1 MHIPGFNAE
10 QARVNAGRLASFA
23 LGMSLACS
31 ANAFTPLSGP
41 VLSASSVSPNVVMLF
56 DSSSSRVMNRID
68 GDTRLN
74 IARQAAKDVISDNRD
89 VRFGLFIFRSGTNA
103 PGGMLRVEVG
113 SIATGTATGESRF
126 SELNAALD
134 GINPGN
140 GGSGLTWTPLAE
152 SYYEVTRYM
161 RGLRAFYP
169 QSDAEQSREQ
179 FDSPIEY
186 RCQKNFGLV
195 LTDGLPT
202 YDSQFPTTLVEEP
215 AGNNSQVSGA
225 FNLPNWDGD
234 SQGDVNSSN
243 PSTEGSTFYLDDI
256 ARFALDT
263 DMRNTGD
270 GTDQAGKSW
279 DDPVFATQNMKTFT
293 VGFALDDSRLR
304 DTATAGGG
312 KYYTASDRT
321 ELKEALRTALREIM
335 ASSGS
340 GGGATIDSQ
349 MLQAGT
355 SRYYQTEF
363 DPQDWSGS
371 LSAHTLNAEGEPD
384 VLLWST
390 DSTFTSANRPGVFQ
404 TWRLGHDATLAGP
417 VALNGATRAMLAP
430 GQQSVL
436 DNAAVQAGLAGD
448 SGQTLLN
455 WVRGQ
460 NVTGLRARTSLL
472 GDVIN
477 SSPVLV
483 ARHQATSGAP
493 ATYRSSKQQLTE
505 SLVVGANDGFIRVF
519 DTAGQHRYS
528 FLPAGLHASL
538 GARARS
544 DYSNGNNHRS
554 GVDGRLTVADIPLS
568 GIWSTVAATGF
579 GAGGKGLAAIRL
591 FDANS
596 GNGAIGA
603 LWEINAAEPEWEDV
617 GHIYAQPVLAR
628 LNDRSVLITGNG
640 YGSAEGTASLLVIDP
655 ATGVLIR
662 RLEVTNREDATED
675 NGLSAPVL
683 HDDGSGNLSVFAG
696 DLHGQLWKFDLSD
709 ADSANWSISHGGLPL
724 FTANADQPITV
735 RPQLHRSADA
745 NGYLVLFGTGKFMEQ
760 TDLTNTS
767 LQSFYAVLDSSSP
780 PAEGLAPA
788 DLQAQQIDPA
798 IVSDGAGGRF
808 RRVSGNA
815 VDWGAQYGWRLPL
828 ISGAQALGERVT
840 RDFAVRDGKV
850 YFNTGYIKPDADPC
864 MTQGAGW
871 LMVVSLDSG
880 GITPGKFLDTNNDS
894 SVDNNDEQVAGKDLD
909 IGLPGDLN
917 ILRREDDPEVSQ
929 TGCAP
934 DIILV
939 QGSSGVAVVTATAT
953 CRFDRINW
961 RQRM

>member
-1 MHIPGFNAE
+1 MHTPEYNA
-10 QARVNAGRLASFA
+10 ARVRTCVGRMASFA
-23 LGMSLACS
+23 LGMSVACS

-41 VLSASSVSPNVVMLF
+41 VLSASSVPPNVVMLF
-56 DSSSSRVMNRID
+56 DSSSSMVINQID

-74 IARQAAKDVISDNRD
+74 IAREAAKDVISDNRD
-89 VRFGLFIFRSGTNA
+89 VRFGLFTFRSGTGA
-103 PGGMLRVEVG
+103 PGGLLRVPVG
-113 SIATGTATGESRF
+113 SIAMDTAAGESRF
-126 SELNAALD
+126 SDLNAALD
-134 GINPGN
+134 GVNPGRS
-140 GGSGLTWTPLAE
+140 GSELTWTPLAE

-169 QSDAEQSREQ
+169 QSDAEQDREQ

-202 YDSQFPTTLVEEP
+202 YDSQFPTTFAEEP
-215 AGNNSQVSGA
+215 AGNNAQVAGA

-234 SQGDVNSSN
+234 SQGDVNSGN
-243 PSTEGSTFYLDDI
+243 PSTEGSTFYLNDI

-263 DMRNTGD
+263 DMRSTGD

-279 DDPVFATQNMKTFT
+279 DDPIFATQNMKTFT

-304 DTATAGGG
+304 DTATSGGG
-312 KYYTASDRT
+312 KYYTASDRA

-349 MLQAGT
+349 VLQAGT
-355 SRYYQTEF
+355 SRYYQTAF

-371 LSAHTLNAEGEPD
+371 LSAHTLDENGEPD

-417 VALNGATRAMLAP
+417 VALNGATRALLAP
-430 GQQSVL
+430 VQQTL
-436 DNAAVQAGLAGD
+436 IDNAAVQAGLAGEA
-448 SGQTLLN
+448 GQTLLN
-455 WVRGQ
+455 WVLGQ
-460 NVTGLRARTSLL
+460 SVTGLRARTSLL

-477 SSPVLV
+477 ASPVLV

-493 ATYRSSKQQLTE
+493 AAYRSTKQQLTE
-505 SLVVGANDGFIRVF
+505 LLVVGANDGFIRVF

-538 GARARS
+538 GARARE
-544 DYSNGNNHRS
+544 DYANGNNHRS
-554 GVDGRLTVADIPLS
+554 GVDGRLTVADIPLN

-596 GNGAIGA
+596 GNSAIGA
-603 LWEINAAEPEWEDV
+603 LWEINATEPGWEDL

-640 YGSAEGTASLLVIDP
+640 YGSTQGTGSLLVIDP
-655 ATGVLIR
+655 ATGMLIR
-662 RLEVTNREDATED
+662 RLDVTSREHASEA

-709 ADSANWSISHGGLPL
+709 PDSANWSIAHGGTPL

-735 RPQLHRSADA
+735 RPQMHRSADA
-745 NGYLVLFGTGKFMEQ
+745 GGYLVLFGTGKFMEQ
-760 TDLTNTS
+760 TDLTDTAV
-767 LQSFYAVLDSSSP
+767 QAFYAVLDAASP
-780 PAEGLAPA
+780 PAGGFAPA
-788 DLQAQQIDPA
+788 DLQAQQINPTT
-798 IVSDGAGGRF
+798 VSDGAGGTF

-815 VDWGAQYGWRLPL
+815 VDWTTQSGWRLPL
-828 ISGAQALGERVT
+828 ISGAQAVGERVT

-850 YFNTGYIKPDADPC
+850 YFNTGYIKPDTDPC

-871 LMVVSLDSG
+871 LMIVSLDSG
-880 GITPGKFLDTNNDS
+880 GMAPGKFLDTNNDNN
-894 SVDNNDEQVAGKDLD
+894 VDNDDEQVAGKDLD

>member
-1 MHIPGFNAE
+1 ME
-10 QARVNAGRLASFA
+10 RARTGAGQLAGFA
-23 LGMSLACS
+23 LGMAVACS
-31 ANAFTPLSGP
+31 AEAFTPLSGP

-56 DSSSSRVMNRID
+56 DSSSSMVLNRID

-74 IARQAAKDVISDNRD
+74 IAREAAKDVINDNRD
-89 VRFGLFIFRSGTNA
+89 VRFGLFTFRSGTNA
-103 PGGMLRVEVG
+103 PGGLLRVPVG
-113 SIATGTATGESRF
+113 SIVQGTTAGETRF
-126 SELNAALD
+126 EALNDALD
-134 GINPGN
+134 EVNPGT

-169 QSDAEQSREQ
+169 QSDAEQNREQ

-202 YDSQFPTTLVEEP
+202 YDSQFPTTLAQEP
-215 AGNNSQVSGA
+215 AGNNAQVSGV

-234 SQGDVNSSN
+234 SKGDVNS
-243 PSTEGSTFYLDDI
+243 PSPSSEGSTFYLDDI

-263 DMRNTGD
+263 DMRDTGD

-279 DDPVFATQNMKTFT
+279 DDPAFPTQNMKTFT

-340 GGGATIDSQ
+340 GGGATVDSQ
-349 MLQAGT
+349 VLQAGT
-355 SRYYQTEF
+355 SRYYQSEF

-371 LSAHTLNAEGEPD
+371 LSAQTLNAEGEPGT
-384 VLLWST
+384 VLWST
-390 DSTFTSANRPGVFQ
+390 DSTFTPANRPGVFQ
-404 TWRLGHDATLAGP
+404 TWRLAHDAAVAGP
-417 VALNGATRAMLAP
+417 VTLNGATRAMLAP
-430 GQQSVL
+430 VQQATL
-436 DNAAVQAGLAGD
+436 DNAAVQAGLTGEA
-448 SGQTLLN
+448 GQTLLN

-460 NVTGLRARTSLL
+460 NVTGLRSRTSLL

-493 ATYRSSKQQLTE
+493 AAYRSSKQQLTE

-554 GVDGRLTVADIPLS
+554 GVDGRLTVADLPLN

-591 FDANS
+591 FDANT
-596 GNGAIGA
+596 GNNAIGA
-603 LWEINAAEPEWEDV
+603 LWEINAADPDWDAL

-628 LNDRSVLITGNG
+628 LNERSVLITGNG
-640 YGSAEGTASLLVIDP
+640 YGSASGTASLLVVDM

-662 RLEVTNREDATED
+662 KLDVSNREGVTQG

-683 HDDGSGNLSVFAG
+683 HDDGSGNVSVFAG

-709 ADSANWSISHGGLPL
+709 ADSTNWTTAHDGVPL
-724 FTANADQPITV
+724 FTAATDQPITV
-735 RPQLHRSADA
+735 RPQVHRSADA
-745 NGYLVLFGTGKFMEQ
+745 RDHLVLFGTGKFMEQ
-760 TDLTNTS
+760 ADLTDTA
-767 LQSFYAVLDSSSP
+767 LQSFYAVRDTVSP
-780 PAEGLAPA
+780 PAGGLTPA
-788 DLQAQQIDPA
+788 HLQAQQIDSTT
-798 IVSDGAGGRF
+798 VSDGAGGTF
-808 RRVSGNA
+808 RRVSANF
-815 VDWGAQYGWRLPL
+815 VDWASQYGWRLPL
-828 ISGAQALGERVT
+828 ISGAQAVGERVT

-850 YFNTGYIKPDADPC
+850 YFNTGYIKPDTDPC

-871 LMVVSLDSG
+871 LMVVSVDSG
-880 GITPGKFLDTNNDS
+880 GMAPGKFLDTNNDNN
-894 SVDNNDEQVAGKDLD
+894 VDNDDEQVAGKDLD

-917 ILRREDDPEVSQ
+917 IVRREDDPEVSQ

>member
-1 MHIPGFNAE
+1 MEG
-10 QARVNAGRLASFA
+10 ARTGAGRLASFA
-23 LGMSLACS
+23 LGMTLACS

-56 DSSSSRVMNRID
+56 DSSSSMVMNRID

-74 IARQAAKDVISDNRD
+74 IARDAAKDVISDNRD
-89 VRFGLFIFRSGTNA
+89 VRFGLFTFRSGTNA
-103 PGGMLRVEVG
+103 PGGLLRVPVG
-113 SIATGTATGESRF
+113 SIAAGTATGESRF
-126 SELNAALD
+126 NAINSALD
-134 GINPGN
+134 DINPGS
-140 GGSGLTWTPLAE
+140 GRSGLTWTPLAE

-169 QSDAEQSREQ
+169 QSDAEQNREQ
-179 FDSPIEY
+179 FNSPVEY

-202 YDSQFPTTLVEEP
+202 YDNQFPATLAEDP
-215 AGNNSQVSGA
+215 AGNNSQVSGV

-234 SQGDVNSSN
+234 SQGDVNSPN

-279 DDPVFATQNMKTFT
+279 DDPTFPTQNMKTFT

-340 GGGATIDSQ
+340 GGGATVDSQ
-349 MLQAGT
+349 VLQAGT
-355 SRYYQTEF
+355 SRYYQSKF
-363 DPQDWSGS
+363 NPKDWSGS
-371 LSAHTLNAEGEPD
+371 LSAHTLNAEGEPGA
-384 VLLWST
+384 VLWST
-390 DSTFTSANRPGVFQ
+390 DSTFTPANRPGVFQ
-404 TWRLGHDATLAGP
+404 TWRLAHDATLAGP

-430 GQQSVL
+430 VQQTIL
-436 DNAAVQAGLAGD
+436 DNAAVQAGLIGEAG
-448 SGQTLLN
+448 QILLN

-460 NVTGLRARTSLL
+460 NVAGLRARTSLL

-477 SSPVLV
+477 ASPVLV

-493 ATYRSSKQQLTE
+493 AAYRSSKQQLIE

-554 GVDGRLTVADIPLS
+554 GVDGRLSVADIPLS
-568 GIWSTVAATGF
+568 DIWSTVAATGF

-591 FDANS
+591 FDATT
-596 GNGAIGA
+596 GNNAIGA
-603 LWEINAAEPEWEDV
+603 LWEINAADPGWEDL

-628 LNDRSVLITGNG
+628 LDDRSVLITGNG
-640 YGSAEGTASLLVIDP
+640 YGSAAGTASLLVIDL

-662 RLEVTNREDATED
+662 KLDVTSREDATEG

-683 HDDGSGNLSVFAG
+683 HDDGSGNYSVFAG

-709 ADSANWSISHGGLPL
+709 ADSTDWSIAHGGVPL
-724 FTANADQPITV
+724 FTANANQPITV
-735 RPQLHRSADA
+735 RPQVHRSADA
-745 NGYLVLFGTGKFMEQ
+745 NGSLVFFGTGKLMEQ
-760 TDLTNTS
+760 ADLTDTS
-767 LQSFYAVLDSSSP
+767 LQSFYAVLDASSL
-780 PAEGLAPA
+780 PAGGLAPA
-788 DLQAQQIDPA
+788 NLQAQQIDSA
-798 IVSDGAGGRF
+798 TVSDGAGGTF
-808 RRVSGNA
+808 RRVSVNP
-815 VDWGAQYGWRLPL
+815 VDWASQYGWRLPL
-828 ISGAQALGERVT
+828 ISGAQAIGERVT

-850 YFNTGYIKPDADPC
+850 SFNTGYIKPDTDPC

-871 LMVVSLDSG
+871 LMVLSLDNGSMA
-880 GITPGKFLDTNNDS
+880 PGKFLDTNNDNN
-894 SVDNNDEQVAGKDLD
+894 VDNDDEQVAGKDLD
-909 IGLPGDLN
+909 IGLPGDIN
-917 ILRREDDPEVSQ
+917 IVRREDDPEITQ

>member
-1 MHIPGFNAE
+1 MHIPGFNTRRAGLT
-10 QARVNAGRLASFA
+10 AGRLASFS
-23 LGMSLACS
+23 LGMTLSCS
-31 ANAFTPLSGP
+31 ASAFTPLSGP
-41 VLSASSVSPNVVMLF
+41 VLSASSVPPNVVMLF
-56 DSSSSRVMNRID
+56 DSSSSMVINQVD

-74 IARQAAKDVISDNRD
+74 VAREAAKDVINSNRD
-89 VRFGLFIFRSGTNA
+89 VRFGLFTFRSGAGA
-103 PGGMLRVEVG
+103 PGGLLRVPVG
-113 SIATGTATGESRF
+113 SISAQTSAGESRF
-126 SELNAALD
+126 DSLNAALD
-134 GINPGN
+134 AVNPGT
-140 GGSGLTWTPLAE
+140 GSALTWTPLAE
-152 SYYEVTRYM
+152 SYYEITRYM
-161 RGLRAFYP
+161 RGMRAFYP
-169 QSDAEQSREQ
+169 QTEPEQSREQ
-179 FDSPIEY
+179 FESPIEY
-186 RCQKNFGLV
+186 RCQKSFGLV

-202 YDSQFPTTLVEEP
+202 YDDQFPSTLAHEP
-215 AGNNSQVSGA
+215 AGNNPQVSGT

-234 SQGDVNSSN
+234 SQGDVNSTN
-243 PSTEGSTFYLDDI
+243 AATEGSTFYLNDM
-256 ARFALDT
+256 ARFALDI
-263 DMRNTGD
+263 DMRKASD
-270 GTDQAGKSW
+270 GTDLAGKSW
-279 DDPVFATQNMKTFT
+279 DDPAFPVQNMKTFT
-293 VGFALDDSRLR
+293 VGFALDDARLS

-312 KYYTASDRT
+312 KYYTASDRA

-340 GGGATIDSQ
+340 GGGATTDSQ
-349 MLQAGT
+349 VLQAGT
-355 SRYYQTEF
+355 SRYYKSEF
-363 DPQDWSGS
+363 DPRDWSGS
-371 LSAHTLNAEGEPD
+371 LSAYTLNGQGEPD
-384 VLLWST
+384 AMIWST
-390 DSTFTSANRPGVFQ
+390 DSTFTPANRPGLFQ
-404 TWRLGHDATLAGP
+404 TWRRADEGRSAGV
-417 VALNGATRAMLAP
+417 VALNGTTRAMLAP
-430 GQQSVL
+430 AQQTIL
-436 DNAAVQAGLAGD
+436 DNAAVQAGLGNN
-448 SGQTLLN
+448 SGQNLLD
-455 WVRGQ
+455 WVLGHS
-460 NVTGLRARTSLL
+460 VSGLRVRTHLL

-483 ARHQATSGAP
+483 ARHQASVGAP
-493 ATYRSSKQQLTE
+493 ATYRSSKQQLVE

-519 DTAGQHRYS
+519 DTSGQHRFS
-528 FLPAGLHASL
+528 FLPAGLYASL

-554 GVDGRLTVADIPLS
+554 GVDGRLAVADIPLGS
-568 GIWSTVAATGF
+568 VWSTVAASGF

-603 LWEINAAEPEWEDV
+603 LWEISADEPGWEDI
-617 GHIYAQPVLAR
+617 GHIYAQPLFAR

-655 ATGVLIR
+655 ATGELIR
-662 RLEVTNREDATED
+662 RLEVSNRENATEG

-709 ADSANWSISHGGLPL
+709 DDSANWHVAHDGVPL
-724 FTANADQPITV
+724 FTADAEQPITV
-735 RPQLHRSADA
+735 RPQVHRSAHA
-745 NGYLVLFGTGKFMEQ
+745 KGFLVLFGTGKFMVQ
-760 TDLTNTS
+760 ADLTSTS
-767 LQSFYAVLDSSSP
+767 SQAFYAVLDTNNP
-780 PAEGLAPA
+780 PAGGLAPA
-788 DLQAQQIDPA
+788 HLQAQQIESSS
-798 IVSDGAGGRF
+798 VGGGAGGAF
-808 RRVSGNA
+808 RRVSA
-815 VDWGAQYGWRLPL
+815 SSVDWAIQYGWQLPL
-828 ISGAQALGERVT
+828 TGGAQFPGERVT

-880 GITPGKFLDTNNDS
+880 GMAPDKFLDTNNDN
-894 SVDNNDEQVAGKDLD
+894 SVDNDDERVAGKDLD

-917 ILRREDDPEVSQ
+917 ILRREDDPAVSQ